1 MEKLIQEKRL
11 RTVAIGTQWLHEL
24 RQAKVQA
31 LQVLWSSV
39 SRFLV
44 HVMAGGAADI
54 ADSCMARILVK
65 NGHGARCFGA
75 DGAANV
81 LRPGD
86 NFRRVFGRIRLILV
100 TTATEGVDGEVAL
113 ALIAAPHHR

>member
-24 RQAKVQA
+24 RQAQVEP
-31 LQVLWSSV
+31 LQVLGSSV

-44 HVMAGGAADI
+44 HVMARGAADI

-65 NGHGARCFGA
+65 NGHGARRFRA
-75 DGAANV
+75 NRPANV
-81 LRPGD
+81 L
-86 NFRRVFGRIRLILV
+86 
-100 TTATEGVDGEVAL
+100 
-113 ALIAAPHHR
+113 